1 MLERFGNSVNTH
13 SIRTEVRDLEDVFWV
28 LGTVFGAIGWGIMG
42 YIYGALFFP
51 TRYVTPSTNAVIFA
65 VIAGFLGGGAG
76 AFLGKY
82 MLRLNPVSLPIMASY
97 KILMWYSSP
106 KQEIERTKSSLRKC
120 EEKIKRKVLLSILD
134 EGRMLNDEELVA
146 ENLELSRLAQKS
158 RALALEITDDVH
170 LPIKSAVDQIQC
182 NYLEY
187 IHTNG
192 TIDISN
198 AAKELGITE
207 LQLVNILNYSL
218 KSGLVNGH
226 FTSDGKGFK
235 TKEYVA
241 LRLKEKLA

>member
-1 MLERFGNSVNTH
+1 M
-13 SIRTEVRDLEDVFWV
+13 
-28 LGTVFGAIGWGIMG
+28 
-42 YIYGALFFP
+42 
-51 TRYVTPSTNAVIFA
+51 
-65 VIAGFLGGGAG
+65 
-76 AFLGKY
+76 AFLVGLAVGILAPIGLLY
-82 MLRLNPVSLPIMASY
+82 LNPIIAPLIILY
-97 KILMWYSSP
+97 KIVEWYYSP
-106 KQEIERTKSSLRKC
+106 KQMVERTEKSLRSC
-120 EEKIKRKVLLSILD
+120 QEKIKRKAILSILD
-134 EGRMLNDEELVA
+134 EGRLPTDEELIG
-146 ENLELSRLAQKS
+146 EKLELSRLAQKS

-170 LPIKSAVDQIQC
+170 LPIKSAVDQIQR

-218 KSGLVNGH
+218 KTGLVNGH